1 MSKQFKLRKA
11 KELSFVEASSDY
23 QADSYFHF
31 SLASYNNA
39 KNKNYGVLRLLNDE
53 EIAPYDGFP
62 RHPHQDVEIIS
73 YVVEG
78 ELTFKNSFSRKK
90 GILGKGDVQAV
101 TAGTGVWHSEL
112 NETEDPTRVIQI
124 WLQPN
129 MESLR
134 TRYEFRQFKPSDRLN
149 KLLHIVGNPSNKRM
163 VPLHIEQDVN
173 VFVSELTNKKT
184 QLSFSL
190 KAGRQAYINN
200 FEGSL
205 IVKDIATL
213 EERDSMTITGPATL
227 EFKLEKDHAHFII
240 VEMYKPRS

>member
-1 MSKQFKLRKA
+1 MSIQYKLLKA
-11 KELSFVEASSDY
+11 KELTFVEANSDH
-23 QADSYFHF
+23 QANSYFHF
-31 SLASYNNA
+31 SPASYHNA
-39 KNKNYGVLRLLNDE
+39 KNENYGVLRLLNDD

-73 YVVEG
+73 YVVVG
-78 ELTFKNSFSRKK
+78 ELTFKNSSSRKK
-90 GILGKGDVQAV
+90 AVLGKGGVQAI

-112 NETEDPTRVIQI
+112 NETEDPLRVIQI

-129 MESLR
+129 RENLR
-134 TRYEFRQFKPSDRLN
+134 TRYEFKQFQPSDRLN
-149 KLLHIVGNPSNKRM
+149 KLLHIVGNASNKRR

-173 VFVSELTNKKT
+173 VFVSELTNNKT
-184 QLSFSL
+184 QLRFSL

-205 IVKDIATL
+205 TVKDIATL

-227 EFKLEKDHAHFII
+227 EFKQEKDHAHFVI